1 MPYLIDGYNLLWAIQ
16 GMDADSSHPIS
27 DIRLCQLLS
36 RYLTMNDDSGEIIF
50 DGIGP
55 PEKNVFNNLMNLGV
69 IFVGKESD
77 ADTIIEDKIQLNTA
91 PGRLTVVSSD
101 RRLRLAA
108 RKRKA
113 VCVKCEEFW
122 NGLCKQLSHKNPQK
136 EPAEKQTGLNEA
148 ETNLWLDFFDIEQ

>member
-1 MPYLIDGYNLLWAIQ
+1 MPYLIDGYNLLWAIS
-16 GMDADSSHPIS
+16 GLDADSSHPIS
-27 DIRLCQLLS
+27 DARLCQLLS
-36 RYLTMNDDSGEIIF
+36 RYLTMNNDSGEIIF

-69 IFVGKESD
+69 IFVGKKSD

-101 RRLRLAA
+101 RRLCLAA

-113 VCVKCEEFW
+113 ECVKCEEFW
-122 NGLCKQLSHKNPQK
+122 KSLCRQLSRKKRSQ
-136 EPAEKQTGLNEA
+136 EPAEKQIGLNEA
-148 ETNLWLDFFDIEQ
+148 ETHQWLDFFGIEQ